1 MIRFEAV
8 YKRYRGAPQAVLS
21 DFCLEVAE
29 GTVCALLGR
38 SGAGKSTA
46 LRLVNRLLEPDEGRI
61 LLSGVDVRTRD
72 VFELR
77 RSIGYVL
84 QRVGLLPHLSVSEN
98 VGLVPKLS
106 GWKDLRI
113 RERVDELLT
122 LVHLPPDQYR
132 DRDPSELSGGQ
143 LQRVGIARALAAYP
157 RVLLMD
163 EPFGA
168 LDPVTRADLRSELS
182 ALQRLTG
189 TTTLIVTHDVMEAL
203 QVADEIVVLD
213 GGKIVQRA
221 TPRELVSKP
230 ATDFVA
236 RLVEAPRRD
245 AHRFAELGGAR

>member
-8 YKRYRGAPQAVLS
+8 YKRYQGASQAVLS

-61 LLSGVDVRTRD
+61 LLSGTDVRTRD
-72 VFELR
+72 LFELR
-77 RSIGYVL
+77 RGIGYVL
-84 QRVGLLPHLSVSEN
+84 QRVGLLPHLSVGEN

-106 GWKDLRI
+106 GWKEAQIRARI
-113 RERVDELLT
+113 DELLT
-122 LVHLPPDQYR
+122 LVHLPPELYR
-132 DRDPSELSGGQ
+132 DRDPRELSGGQ
-143 LQRVGIARALAAYP
+143 QQRVGFARALAAYP

-168 LDPVTRADLRSELS
+168 LDAVTRADLRAELIE
-182 ALQRLTG
+182 LQRLTG
-189 TTTLIVTHDVMEAL
+189 TTTLIVTHDLMEAL

-213 GGKIVQRA
+213 EGRIVQRA
-221 TPRELVSKP
+221 TPRELVTQP
-230 ATDFVA
+230 ASDFVA
-236 RLVEAPRRD
+236 RLVETPRRD
-245 AHRFAELGGAR
+245 ALRFAEFGGIR